1 MYKCVCICV
10 CSHAHGSEKRVSTP
24 LDYTEQANG
33 VTHEENIIKAG
44 DSGFHLTKK
53 KLVPCSEMKFR
64 NEEAHILS
72 PINVDCHV

>member
-1 MYKCVCICV
+1 MCVHMCV

-44 DSGFHLTKK
+44 DSGFHLTRK
-53 KLVPCSEMKFR
+53 KLLSSEMKR
-64 NEEAHILS
+64 LTY
-72 PINVDCHV
+72 